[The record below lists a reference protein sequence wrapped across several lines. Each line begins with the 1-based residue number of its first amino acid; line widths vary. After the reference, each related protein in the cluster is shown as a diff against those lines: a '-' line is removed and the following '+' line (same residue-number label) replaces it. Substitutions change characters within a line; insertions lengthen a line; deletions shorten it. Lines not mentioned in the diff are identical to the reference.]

1 MKKSIVV
8 TAVLSASLLVGC
20 TSKEERA
27 YYEAQTKALEKQ
39 LETIETLENEL
50 EELKQQ
56 TEEYNHHSYN
66 YEEPKQ
72 ITEEK
77 TCSDYM
83 VLPDVRGCTIEVA
96 KQQIINAG
104 FVVGNI
110 VNEYSNTYK
119 SGIVTGTKT
128 DDNSNK
134 VTIYKSIGQKTA
146 NTDDNNKL
154 SNDEIEQ
161 LKQNMNY
168 SHTNLE

>member
-8 TAVLSASLLVGC
+8 TAILSASLLVGC

-50 EELKQQ
+50 EELKNQS
-56 TEEYNHHSYN
+56 EEYNQQTYN

-72 ITEEK
+72 TVENN
-77 TCSDYM
+77 CSDYM
-83 VLPDVRGCTIEVA
+83 VLPDVRGCTIEDA
-96 KQQIINAG
+96 KQQITNAG
-104 FVVGNI
+104 FVVDNI
-110 VNEYSNTYK
+110 VNEYSDTFK

-128 DDNSNK
+128 DNNSNK
-134 VTIYKSIGQKTA
+134 VTIYKSIGQKTV
-146 NTDDNNKL
+146 NNDDKNKL
-154 SNDEIEQ
+154 SDDEIEQ